1 MVIRSIAPNDS
12 IERYTALG
20 VEVLAG
26 KATLINPWTVEVALN
41 SGQTQRLTTRS
52 IVIAACAQPVVPDVP
67 GMADAGYVTT
77 DTLWA
82 TLAGM
87 DAIPQRIVLLGGGPI
102 GCELAQS
109 LARLGAAVTLVKAAP
124 RLLLREDE
132 DVSAHAEQVLT
143 KEGVLVLTGH
153 KALRCTSAPKAKSI
167 VVTSGGVE
175 QSLPFDLLICAVG
188 RLARLTGY
196 GMETLGISTGRT
208 VQVNGY
214 LQTQYP
220 HIYVAGD
227 AAGPHQ
233 FTHMAAH
240 QAWYA
245 VRVAVVGGGAGGVE
259 LLLAMQHRLTR
270 ELLARGVSKS
280 AAQALLRFDLLT
292 QSPTIMP
299 THSEGVQQRFSRVL
313 ARRGVAVH
321 SHAEVVTVRDGQ
333 VVTRGGLALDVDV
346 CFWVTQAGAAPWL
359 QQTGLA
365 LDAKGFIQVNDHL
378 QSVNDPRIFAAGDTA
393 AMTSY
398 PLEKAGVV
406 AVRQARSLAANLG

>member
-1 MVIRSIAPNDS
+1 M
-12 IERYTALG
+12 TLG
-20 VEVLAG
+20 VAMRDLLLIGGGHSHALVLR
-26 KATLINPWTVEVALN
+26 EFAL
-41 SGQTQRLTTRS
+41 
-52 IVIAACAQPVVPDVP
+52 QPLPPDVR
-67 GMADAGYVTT
+67 V
-77 DTLWA
+77 
-82 TLAGM
+82 
-87 DAIPQRIVLLGGGPI
+87 
-102 GCELAQS
+102 
-109 LARLGAAVTLVKAAP
+109 
-124 RLLLREDE
+124 RLLTNI
-132 DVSAHAEQVLT
+132 AHA
-143 KEGVLVLTGH
+143 
-153 KALRCTSAPKAKSI
+153 PY
-167 VVTSGGVE
+167 SGM
-175 QSLPFDLLICAVG
+175 LPG
-188 RLARLTGY
+188 
-196 GMETLGISTGRT
+196 
-208 VQVNGY
+208 
-214 LQTQYP
+214 
-220 HIYVAGD
+220 YVAGHYGAAD
-227 AAGPHQ
+227 VHIDLKRLAHAAGAALHIG
-233 FTHMAAH
+233 MATGIDRSTRRVLCSDGRALPYDLLSINIGSAPQRSGVEGAAEH
-240 QAWYA
+240 STPVKPQAAFEARWQALLAQVREQPTQA

-406 AVRQARSLAANLG
+406 AVRQARSLAANLRYSLAGQALQPYHPQRRWLALISTGNRYAVASYGDFGFAGAWVWQVKNLIDRRFMRRFVQS